1 MISIAPKT
9 KHQLLD
15 TLRKMNFKK
24 FELINMITLRDL
36 KKQKFQMNDND
47 VVDVVIIKNYQWSPL

>member
-15 TLRKMNFKK
+15 TLRKMKFQK

-47 VVDVVIIKNYQWSPL
+47 VVDVVIIKN